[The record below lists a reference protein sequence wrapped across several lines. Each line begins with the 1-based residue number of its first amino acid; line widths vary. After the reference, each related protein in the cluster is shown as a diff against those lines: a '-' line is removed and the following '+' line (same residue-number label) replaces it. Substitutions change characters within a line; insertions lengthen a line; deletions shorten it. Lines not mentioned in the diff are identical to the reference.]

1 MCQDEAKESTFFVIG
16 KKNKNN
22 MVYKCFRVGLKQ
34 NGCTLKLQ
42 FVNFLFRGC

>member
-1 MCQDEAKESTFFVIG
+1 
-16 KKNKNN
+16 

-42 FVNFLFRGC
+42 FVNFLFRGS